1 MKILR
6 PEEVKEFPEF
16 RELSPEE
23 LREVEPTL
31 HCAETSHSVLGLF
44 HSSHKYGPCSKR
56 GGASRFP
63 ALMSADMKVQS
74 HPR

>member
-6 PEEVKEFPEF
+6 PEEVKEFPEIS
-16 RELSPEE
+16 ELSPEE

-31 HCAETSHSVLGLF
+31 HCAKTSHNVLGLF

-56 GGASRFP
+56 GGASWFP
-63 ALMSADMKVQS
+63 ALMSANMKVQS